1 MIPGH
6 QPKSSS
12 NGFSHR
18 RGEREGVSNKAQSIK
33 SHPANTPNTA
43 FSGEAVNM
51 ERPSRDR
58 LVYLTTCKIGHL
70 VEVHLKNGSVYSG
83 IFHAADVEKDFG
95 IILKMAS
102 LIKEGTLRGPKSR
115 YEVVKKPPSKTFIIP
130 ADEVVQVIAKDL
142 SVSSDG
148 VLNAVQSE
156 KQGELLT
163 DSSISQSC
171 RVEQRRE
178 LKPWV
183 PDEDVPQ
190 ELVNVFDNPG
200 NSRGW
205 DQFQANESLFGVKS
219 TFNEELYTTK
229 LERGPR
235 TKGLE
240 EQALRIARE
249 IEGESTRDLHVAEER
264 GLQLNAKFDIDEE
277 TKYSAVRPV
286 DGFDDSGFDEED
298 DNLLDTCNDQ
308 TFGGSSTS
316 DGQKPASSSWQ
327 KPTSSSGKGCEE
339 LRGDSQPS
347 WNNPNVDQSCSIS
360 DDHTR
365 HLPSEWLSK
374 DFPAPGSSISES
386 QLGERRNN
394 NNPEVSH
401 SNRSAQESVS
411 GHGDIKESAKLGGGT
426 TSGSKAVAE
435 RERQVGQVSG
445 KTKSE
450 SPVGQSA
457 SRSLGSRPA
466 PTSSGR
472 PGLSPSSS
480 IGSLSSSEKSTLNPN
495 AKEFKLNPNAK
506 SFKPSQPAG
515 ARPQS
520 PIADSSFYYPAGPVQ
535 QMPGMPVGYG
545 IQPQYPGQQQ
555 QIMYH
560 HPQTYYPPNA
570 QHQYPQQQPQMMQN
584 QQMMMHGQPRPPVV
598 YMPPPPP
605 PPFHPENPYNQ
616 GRE

>member
-1 MIPGH
+1 MS
-6 QPKSSS
+6 KSSS
-12 NGFSHR
+12 NGFSHK
-18 RGEREGVSNKAQSIK
+18 RGESEGVSKQSIK
-33 SHPANTPNTA
+33 SHPANTPSTA
-43 FSGEAVNM
+43 FSGEAVSS

-130 ADEVVQVIAKDL
+130 ADEVVQVVAKDL

-148 VLNAVQSE
+148 MLNAVQSE

-163 DSSISQSC
+163 DSSISQSSH
-171 RVEQRRE
+171 VEQRRE

-183 PDEDVPQ
+183 PDEDVP
-190 ELVNVFDNPG
+190 ENLVNVFDNPG

-205 DQFQANESLFGVKS
+205 DQFRVNESLFGVKS

-229 LERGPR
+229 LQRGPR
-235 TKGLE
+235 SKELE

-264 GLQLNAKFDIDEE
+264 GLQLNAKFDVDEE

-298 DNLLDTCNDQ
+298 DNLLDTRNDQ
-308 TFGGSSTS
+308 TFGGSSAS
-316 DGQKPASSSWQ
+316 DGQ
-327 KPTSSSGKGCEE
+327 KPTSSSGKGYGE
-339 LRGDSQPS
+339 LRGDNKSS
-347 WNNPNVDQSCSIS
+347 WKDINVDQSCSVS
-360 DDHTR
+360 DD
-365 HLPSEWLSK
+365 HLPSERLSK
-374 DFPAPGSSISES
+374 DFPALGSSNSDN

-401 SNRSAQESVS
+401 SNRSAQESAS
-411 GHGDIKESAKLGGGT
+411 GHGDIKEGAKLGGGT

-445 KTKSE
+445 KTKPEISF
-450 SPVGQSA
+450 GQST
-457 SRSLGSRPA
+457 SRSSGSRPA
-466 PTSSGR
+466 PSASTR

-480 IGSLSSSEKSTLNPN
+480 IGSMSSAEKSTLNPN

-535 QMPGMPVGYG
+535 QIPPGMPVGYG

-570 QHQYPQQQPQMMQN
+570 QHQYPQQQQQMMQN
-584 QQMMMHGQPRPPVV
+584 QQMMMHGQPRPPIV
-598 YMPPPPP
+598 YMPPPPY
-605 PPFHPENPYNQ
+605 HPENPYNQ